1 MYIYM
6 YYLYMS
12 AIFVMFQEPT
22 H

>member
-12 AIFVMFQEPT
+12 AIFVMFQEPA